1 MNLIEN
7 EQPDIEK
14 DYLFV
19 KDLFE
24 SKYQLLV
31 NKRGKVGIKK
41 IKIIHKQL
49 IMSTKIWKTR
59 IQKRK
64 EEC

>member
-24 SKYQLLV
+24 SKYQLFV

-41 IKIIHKQL
+41 IKKSKGIY
-49 IMSTKIWKTR
+49 
-59 IQKRK
+59 
-64 EEC
+64 

>member
-41 IKIIHKQL
+41 IKKSKGIYWL
-49 IMSTKIWKTR
+49 FTSNW
-59 IQKRK
+59 
-64 EEC
+64 